1 MLEEFQSRV
10 RWAII
15 GIIAVLVL
23 IVAIQN
29 RESVETQVL
38 MMKLTMPRAVLIA
51 VTGGI
56 GFVAGWLTGRRGRKG
71 G

>member
-15 GIIAVLVL
+15 GIIAVLVI

-29 RESVETQVL
+29 RESVDTQIL
-38 MMKLTMPRAVLIA
+38 MMELTMPRAVLIA

-56 GFVAGWLTGRRGRKG
+56 GFVAGWLTGKRSRKTG
-71 G
+71 